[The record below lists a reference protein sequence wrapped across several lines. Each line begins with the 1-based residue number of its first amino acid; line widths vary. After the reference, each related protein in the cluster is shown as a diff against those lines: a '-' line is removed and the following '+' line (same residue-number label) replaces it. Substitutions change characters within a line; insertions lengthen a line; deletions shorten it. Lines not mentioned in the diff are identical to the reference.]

1 LSPIP
6 YMMSKLNK
14 PIIFSDFFTEGQY
27 ETEVETLAYSDKSKS
42 LTIGVPKEIILS
54 ENRVGIVPQSIR
66 TLVGYGHK
74 VIIESGAGLRSNF
87 SDHHYSEAG
96 AEITASKEQVFKSQ
110 VLIKI
115 APPTSEEIDLMQ
127 ADQILISPLQLPVLK
142 DDYLEKLKKKRITA
156 LAMEYLQSE
165 DGSYPIVRIMS
176 EIAGTCAIL
185 TAAEYL
191 NNTKEGGRGILLGSV
206 SGVPPAKIVI
216 LGAGV
221 VAETAIKVAIG
232 LGASIRVFDNNITK
246 LMRLQTAVGRHLHTS
261 SINPVYLAYQL
272 TSADVV
278 IGAVHSKSGRTP
290 IIVSEEMVSKMKDG
304 AVIIDVSIDQGGCIE
319 TSQLTT
325 LENPSFVKH
334 GVIHYCVPNI
344 PSKVS
349 RTASLAISNIITP
362 LLLKMGSGMHFDN
375 ILYENHGIRNGCY
388 TYKGC
393 ITNEYL
399 SRRFG
404 LKYTSL
410 ELLMTS
416 KL

>member
-1 LSPIP
+1 
-6 YMMSKLNK
+6 MSQPAK

-27 ETEVETLAYSDKSKS
+27 QTEVETLAVSESKKS

-54 ENRVGIVPQSIR
+54 EHRISLAPQSIR

-74 VIIESGAGLRSNF
+74 VIIESGAGIKSSF
-87 SDHHYSEAG
+87 SDHHFSEAG
-96 AEITASKEQVFKSQ
+96 AEISYSKEEVFKSQ
-110 VLIKI
+110 VLVKI

-127 ADQILISPLQLPVLK
+127 PEQILISPLQLPVLK
-142 DDYLEKLKKKRITA
+142 DDYLEKLKAKRITA

-176 EIAGTCAIL
+176 EIAGMSAVL

-191 NNTKEGGRGILLGSV
+191 NNTREGGRGLLLGGV

-221 VAETAIKVAIG
+221 VAESAIKVALS

-278 IGAVHSKSGRTP
+278 IGAIHSKSGRTP
-290 IIVSEEMVSKMKDG
+290 IIVNEEMVSKMKNG
-304 AVIIDVSIDQGGCIE
+304 AVIIDISIDQGGCIE
-319 TSQLTT
+319 TSHMTT
-325 LENPSFVKH
+325 LDNPSFIKH

-344 PSKVS
+344 ASKVS
-349 RTASLAISNIITP
+349 RTSSLAVSNIITP
-362 LLLKMGSGMHFDN
+362 LLLKMSANLHFDN
-375 ILYENHGIRNGCY
+375 LLYEHKGIRNGCY

-410 ELLMTS
+410 DLLMTS
-416 KL
+416 NS

>member
-1 LSPIP
+1 
-6 YMMSKLNK
+6 MSKLKN

-27 ETEVETLAYSDKSKS
+27 ETEVETLAISSTKKT

-54 ENRVGIVPQSIR
+54 ERRVSLVPHSIR

-74 VIIESGAGLRSNF
+74 VIIESGAGLKSNF
-87 SDHHYSEAG
+87 SDVHYSEAG
-96 AEITASKEQVFKSQ
+96 AQICLSKEEVFKAQ
-110 VLIKI
+110 VLVKI

-127 ADQILISPLQLPVLK
+127 ADQILISPLQLPVLT
-142 DDYLEKLKKKRITA
+142 DDYLEKLRKKRITA
-156 LAMEYLQSE
+156 LAMEYLRSE

-176 EIAGTCAIL
+176 EIAGTSAIL

-191 NNTKEGGRGILLGSV
+191 NNNREGGRGLLLGGV

-221 VAETAIKVAIG
+221 VAESAIKVAIG

-246 LMRLQTAVGRHLHTS
+246 LMRLQNAVGRHLHTS

-278 IGAVHSKSGRTP
+278 IGAIHSKSGRAP
-290 IIVSEEMVSKMKDG
+290 IIVSEEMVTKMKEG
-304 AVIIDVSIDQGGCIE
+304 TVIIDVSIDQGGCFE
-319 TSQLTT
+319 TSHMTT
-325 LENPSFVKH
+325 IEDPSFIKH

-344 PSKVS
+344 ASKVS
-349 RTASLAISNIITP
+349 RTASLAVSNIITP
-362 LLLKMGSGMHFDN
+362 LLLKMSNGIHFDS
-375 ILYENHGIRNGCY
+375 ILYENPGIRHGCY

-399 SRRFG
+399 SKRFG
-404 LKYTSL
+404 IKYTSL

-416 KL
+416 KA

>member
-1 LSPIP
+1 
-6 YMMSKLNK
+6 MSKLNK

-27 ETEVETLAYSDKSKS
+27 ETEVATLSVSDKSKS
-42 LTIGVPKEIILS
+42 LTIGIPKEIILS
-54 ENRVGIVPQSIR
+54 EHRVALVPHSIR

-74 VIIESGAGLRSNF
+74 VIIETGAGLKSNF
-87 SDHHYSEAG
+87 TDHHYSEAG
-96 AEITASKEQVFKSQ
+96 AQISFSKEEVFKSQ
-110 VLIKI
+110 VLVKI
-115 APPTSEEIDLMQ
+115 APPTSEEIDLMH

-142 DDYLEKLKKKRITA
+142 DDYLEKLKSKRITA

-165 DGSYPIVRIMS
+165 DGNYPIVRIMS
-176 EIAGTCAIL
+176 EIAGNCAIL

-191 NNTKEGGRGILLGSV
+191 NNTRDGGRGVLLGGI

-221 VAETAIKVAIG
+221 VAESAIKVAFG
-232 LGASIRVFDNNITK
+232 LGASIRVFDNDITK
-246 LMRLQTAVGRHLHTS
+246 LMRLQNAVGRHLHTS

-278 IGAVHSKSGRTP
+278 IGAIHSKSGRTP
-290 IIVSEEMVSKMKDG
+290 IIVTEEMVSKMKDG
-304 AVIIDVSIDQGGCIE
+304 AVIIDVSIDHGGCIE

-325 LENPSFVKH
+325 HENPSFIKH

-344 PSKVS
+344 ASRVS
-349 RTASLAISNIITP
+349 RTASLAVSNIITL
-362 LLLKMGSGMHFDN
+362 LLLKMGGGLQFDN
-375 ILYENHGIRNGCY
+375 SLYENQGIRNGCY
-388 TYKGC
+388 AYKGS

-399 SRRFG
+399 SKRFG
-404 LKYTSL
+404 MKYTSL

>member
-1 LSPIP
+1 
-6 YMMSKLNK
+6 MSKLNN
-14 PIIFSDFFTEGQY
+14 PIIFSDFFTKGQY
-27 ETEVETLAYSDKSKS
+27 ETEVQALVNHDKSGS
-42 LTIGVPKEIILS
+42 LTIGLPKEIILS
-54 ENRVGIVPQSIR
+54 EHRVALVPHSIR

-74 VIIESGAGLRSNF
+74 VVIEEGAGLKSNF
-87 SDHHYSEAG
+87 KDHHYSEAG
-96 AEITASKEQVFKSQ
+96 ALVTASKEEVFKSQ
-110 VLIKI
+110 VLVKI
-115 APPTSEEIDLMQ
+115 APPTCEEIELMQ
-127 ADQILISPLQLPVLK
+127 SDQILISPLQLPVLK
-142 DDYLEKLKKKRITA
+142 DDYLVKLKNKRITA
-156 LAMEYLQSE
+156 LAMEYLRSE
-165 DGSYPIVRIMS
+165 DGNYPIVRIMS
-176 EIAGTCAIL
+176 EIAGNCAIL

-191 NNTKEGGRGILLGSV
+191 NNSKVGGRGLLLGGI

-221 VAETAIKVAIG
+221 VAESAIKVAIG
-232 LGASIRVFDNNITK
+232 LGASVRVFDNDITK
-246 LMRLQTAVGRHLHTS
+246 LMRLQNAVGRHLHTS

-278 IGAVHSKSGRTP
+278 IGAIHSKSGRTP
-290 IIVSEEMVSKMKDG
+290 IIVTEEMVSKMKDG

-319 TSQLTT
+319 TSHMTT
-325 LENPSFVKH
+325 LDDPSYIKH

-344 PSKVS
+344 ASKVS
-349 RTASLAISNIITP
+349 RTSSLAISNIITP
-362 LLLKMGSGMHFDN
+362 LLLKMGSGLHFDN
-375 ILYENHGIRNGCY
+375 ILYENSGIRNGCY

-399 SRRFG
+399 SKRFG

>member
-1 LSPIP
+1 
-6 YMMSKLNK
+6 MSNIRK
-14 PIIFSDFFTEGQY
+14 PIVFSDFFTKGQY
-27 ETEVETLAYSDKSKS
+27 ETEVDMLDLNHKSKS

-54 ENRVGIVPQSIR
+54 ERRVAIVPSSVMI
-66 TLVGYGHK
+66 LVGYGHR
-74 VIIESGAGLRSNF
+74 VIIESGAGVKSNF
-87 SDHHYSEAG
+87 SDHQYAEAG
-96 AEITASKEQVFKSQ
+96 AEISHSKDKVFKSQ

-115 APPTSEEIDLMQ
+115 APPTLEEIDLMQ
-127 ADQILISPLQLPVLK
+127 ADQLLISPLQLPVLK
-142 DDYLEKLKKKRITA
+142 DEYLNKLKVKRITA

-165 DGSYPIVRIMS
+165 DGSNPIVRIMS
-176 EIAGTCAIL
+176 EIAGTSAIM

-191 NNTKEGGRGILLGSV
+191 NNTREGGRGMMLGGV

-232 LGASIRVFDNNITK
+232 LGASIRVFDNDITK
-246 LMRLQTAVGRHLHTS
+246 LMRLQNAVGRHLHTS
-261 SINPVYLAYQL
+261 TFNPVYLAYQL

-278 IGAVHSKSGRTP
+278 IGAIHSKTGRAP
-290 IIVSEEMVSKMKDG
+290 IVVSEEMVTKMKEG

-319 TSQLTT
+319 TSEMTT
-325 LENPSFVKH
+325 IDNPSFIKH

-344 PSKVS
+344 ASKVS
-349 RTASLAISNIITP
+349 RTASLAVSNILTP
-362 LLLKMGSGMHFDN
+362 LLLKMGQEIHFDN
-375 ILYENHGIRNGCY
+375 ILYDHVGIRNGCY
-388 TYKGC
+388 AYKGC

-399 SRRFG
+399 AKRFNC
-404 LKYTSL
+404 KYTNM

>member
-1 LSPIP
+1 
-6 YMMSKLNK
+6 MSKLNK

-27 ETEVETLAYSDKSKS
+27 ETEVETLSISDKSKS

-54 ENRVGIVPQSIR
+54 ERRVALVPHSIR
-66 TLVGYGHK
+66 TLTGYGHHI
-74 VIIESGAGLRSNF
+74 VIESGAGLMANF
-87 SDHHYSEAG
+87 TDHHFSEAG
-96 AEITASKEQVFKSQ
+96 AKIAYTKEEVFKSQ
-110 VLIKI
+110 VLVKI

-127 ADQILISPLQLPVLK
+127 PDQILISPLQLPVLK
-142 DDYLEKLKKKRITA
+142 DDYLEKIRKKRITA

-165 DGSYPIVRIMS
+165 DGNYPIVKIMS
-176 EIAGTCAIL
+176 EIAGSCAVL

-191 NNTKEGGRGILLGSV
+191 NNTREGGRGLLLGGI

-216 LGAGV
+216 LGAGA
-221 VAETAIKVAIG
+221 VAESAIKVAIG
-232 LGASIRVFDNNITK
+232 LGASIRVFDNDITK
-246 LMRLQTAVGRHLHTS
+246 LMRLQNAVGRHLHTS

-278 IGAVHSKSGRTP
+278 IGAIHSKSGRTP
-290 IIVSEEMVSKMKDG
+290 VIVTEEMVSKMKDG

-319 TSQLTT
+319 TSHMTT
-325 LENPSFVKH
+325 IENPSFIKH

-344 PSKVS
+344 ASKVS
-349 RTASLAISNIITP
+349 RTASLAVSNIITP
-362 LLLKMGSGMHFDN
+362 LLLKMGSGLHFDN
-375 ILYENHGIRNGCY
+375 ILYQNAGVRHGCY
-388 TYKGC
+388 SYKGC

-404 LKYTSL
+404 IKYTSL